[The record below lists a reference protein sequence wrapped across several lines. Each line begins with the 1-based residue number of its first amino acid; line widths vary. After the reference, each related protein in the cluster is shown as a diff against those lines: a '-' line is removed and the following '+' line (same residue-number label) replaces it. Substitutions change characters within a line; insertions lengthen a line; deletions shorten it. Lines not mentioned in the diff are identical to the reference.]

1 MANQVTLHI
10 KGGLA
15 AFGTIGIDLT
25 PWFAHQPVHIPWA
38 NVMFVSPV
46 PSVRRNGSE
55 WHTFRGDN
63 ITPDAL
69 RSALM
74 FYCFEVAL
82 NARADLLELASFF
95 TRSWLLTTV
104 WLKPLYVADDQPH
117 PSNGCIKLYLRKR
130 WLRRNG
136 NSLLTALDLIERF
149 SKFDLLATVD

>member
-1 MANQVTLHI
+1 MANQVTLHV

-15 AFGTIGIDLT
+15 TFGATGIDLT
-25 PWFAHQPVHIPWA
+25 PWFTHRRVHIPWA

-46 PSVRRNGSE
+46 PAVRRNGSE
-55 WHTFRGDN
+55 WHTWRDDN

-69 RSALM
+69 RKTLR

-82 NARADLLELASFF
+82 NTRADLLASASIF

-104 WLKPLYVADDQPH
+104 WLKPLYVADNQPH
-117 PSNGCIKLYLRKR
+117 PSNGRIKLYLRKR

-136 NSLLTALDLIERF
+136 NCLLTALDLVERF
-149 SKFDLLATVD
+149 SRFDLLVTVD